1 MMALAAVV
9 ALLGATSVTPKD
21 FRFSRTVEAPAGWS
35 RVELPDD
42 VLDACRPNLPD
53 LRLYGANGEELP
65 FTFAPSEGLSAL
77 TSLTNVE
84 SLPKRETTATLD
96 RGLHPP
102 LAQAV
107 TFEIGADEFLKPV
120 LLEAS
125 EDGSEFREVVHGS
138 VFAKGDVRS
147 TTLRFAPN
155 DRRYWRFRF
164 DDRNSD
170 PVRLTGVR
178 VTAAGMPQPAREI
191 PLPFVSATQD
201 ASSAL
206 TASLPAANLSV
217 AAIRISVDD
226 AAFARRVRVFE
237 RIFFRDEVSRRLV
250 GSCWIRRTASGE
262 EAVTVPVGDLSARA
276 IELEVENGDSP
287 PLHVERLTAELRP
300 RTLLLFSHSKALL
313 TLYYGSPSAAPA
325 RYDLASAVRG
335 GPPTQIAAAML
346 GPVRE
351 TGNAPAPLAT
361 PPRGAPLDTS
371 SWKKHQPIEIPSTGN
386 IAYLDLPGSTA
397 GELASLR
404 IVDGEKRPVPYIIET
419 GSRRVSRS
427 VLPRVS
433 QEGTRTILEI
443 SGLDPREPASA
454 VTLSASAPDYFSR
467 DVTILEPVRD
477 ARGVVGNR
485 VLGSSRWERRP
496 GEKPQAITIGIAP
509 AEGPTLRAEIENGDN
524 APLTLEA
531 VTLQIPLVRIDFAYA
546 PRDQLTLITGNPEAS
561 PAHFDL
567 EMVAREVLAA
577 PARAAHLGTAE
588 AIPPERG
595 LPGWFWAAVVVAALL
610 VATALAR
617 TLRSADALPRS

>member
-1 MMALAAVV
+1 MMTLAAVV
-9 ALLGATSVTPKD
+9 ALLGATTVNPKD
-21 FRFSRTVEAPAGWS
+21 FRFSRTVEVPAGWS
-35 RVELPDD
+35 RVDLPDD
-42 VLDACRPNLPD
+42 VPDACRPNLPD
-53 LRLYGANGEELP
+53 LRLYGADGAELP
-65 FTFAPSEGLSAL
+65 FTFAPREGLSARMAL
-77 TSLTNVE
+77 NNVE

-96 RGLHPP
+96 RGPHPP

-164 DDRNSD
+164 DDRNSG
-170 PVRLTGVR
+170 PVPVAGVR
-178 VTAAGMPQPAREI
+178 VAAAGLPQAGREI
-191 PLPFVSATQD
+191 PLPFASAPQD
-201 ASSAL
+201 ASSVL
-206 TASLPAANLSV
+206 TANLPAANLAV
-217 AAIRISVDD
+217 AAVHFSVDD

-250 GSCWIRRTASGE
+250 GGCWIRRTAGGE
-262 EAVTVPVGDLSARA
+262 ESLAVPVGDLSART
-276 IELEVENGDSP
+276 IELEIENGDSP
-287 PLHVERLTAELRP
+287 PLHVERLTAEVHP
-300 RTLLLFSHSKALL
+300 QTVLLFSRSKAML
-313 TLYYGSPSAAPA
+313 TLYYGSPSVAPA
-325 RYDLASAVRG
+325 RYDLAAAVQG
-335 GPPTQIAAAML
+335 GPPRQIAAATL
-346 GPVRE
+346 GPARE

-371 SWKKHQPIEIPSTGN
+371 AWKKHQPIEIPSTGN

-397 GELASLR
+397 AEIASLR
-404 IVDGEKRPVPYIIET
+404 IVDGEKRPVPYIVEM
-419 GSRRVSRS
+419 GSRHVSRS

-443 SGLDPREPASA
+443 SGLDPREPANA
-454 VTLSASAPDYFSR
+454 VILSATAPDYFSR

-496 GEKPQAITIGIAP
+496 GERPQAITIGIAP
-509 AEGPTLRAEIENGDN
+509 AEELTLRAEIENRDN
-524 APLTLEA
+524 APLTLGA

-546 PRDQLTLITGNPEAS
+546 PRDQLTLITDNSEAS
-561 PAHFDL
+561 QPHFDL
-567 EMVAREVLAA
+567 EMVAREVLGA
-577 PARAAHLGTAE
+577 PARAAHLGAAE
-588 AIPPERG
+588 ALPPERR

-617 TLRSADALPRS
+617 TLRSPDALPRS